1 MIRITAVHS
10 AIRFLRCL
18 AKHCTRPHHSSSV
31 REMSMFA
38 SQKLGADVLIS
49 ALTTFTLSTTI
60 LAVSTTHWNVNHSD
74 LVNNRTGLFQQCS
87 NAVCCEA
94 DELDRSITL
103 LALLSVILLTVGT
116 LASFFLMA
124 TSMNYQNRCYI
135 LVPLTLFMA
144 GIAMTLTLIQVLDH
158 MELNG
163 QSAYMFVVDTIL
175 AYILGG
181 STLWHAAMFYF

>member
-1 MIRITAVHS
+1 MIRITAVNLP
-10 AIRFLRCL
+10 IRFLRCL
-18 AKHCTRPHHSSSV
+18 AKHCTRPHHSSFV
-31 REMSMFA
+31 LEMSMFA
-38 SQKLGADVLIS
+38 SQKLAADVLIS
-49 ALTTFTLSTTI
+49 AFATFTLSTTI

-87 NAVCCEA
+87 NTVCCEA
-94 DELDRSITL
+94 DELDRSITF

-144 GIAMTLTLIQVLDH
+144 GIAMTLTLIQTLDH

-163 QSAYMFVVDTIL
+163 QSAYMFIIDTIL

-181 STLWHAAMFYF
+181 STLWHAAVFYF